1 MRINKKLFTHLK
13 RKVLKRKN
21 VSKRSKLFSETY
33 FSPDISFTHNRDLKI
48 QRRGQQRKRQKN
60 NWFN

>member
-21 VSKRSKLFSETY
+21 VLRRSKLFSETY
-33 FSPDISFTHNRDLKI
+33 FSPDISFTHNSKVDVRDP
-48 QRRGQQRKRQKN
+48 QKEN
-60 NWFN
+60 TDY

>member
-21 VSKRSKLFSETY
+21 VSKRSQFFSETY
-33 FSPDISFTHNRDLKI
+33 FSPDTSFTHNSKVHGRDP
-48 QRRGQQRKRQKN
+48 QKEN
-60 NWFN
+60 TDY

>member
-1 MRINKKLFTHLK
+1 MKLFTHLK

-33 FSPDISFTHNRDLKI
+33 FSPHISFTHNSKVHGRDP
-48 QRRGQQRKRQKN
+48 QKEN
-60 NWFN
+60 TDY

>member
-1 MRINKKLFTHLK
+1 MKLCTHLK

-33 FSPDISFTHNRDLKI
+33 FSPDISFMHNSKVHG
-48 QRRGQQRKRQKN
+48 RGPQKEN
-60 NWFN
+60 IDY

>member
-1 MRINKKLFTHLK
+1 MKLFTHLVK

-33 FSPDISFTHNRDLKI
+33 FSPDISFTHNSKVHGRDP
-48 QRRGQQRKRQKN
+48 QKQN
-60 NWFN
+60 TDY

>member
-1 MRINKKLFTHLK
+1 MGINMKLCTHLK

-33 FSPDISFTHNRDLKI
+33 FSPDISFTHNSKVHGRDP
-48 QRRGQQRKRQKN
+48 QKEN
-60 NWFN
+60 TDY